1 MPLCIQKLLWNGWF
15 ACLFQCKSRDF
26 SFIISRN
33 VSHVDVTVAS
43 GMENLS
49 CNNFYTGTRW
59 RSLPT
64 GTLCRR
70 TRVVLFFS
78 LGELCGKGKCASSC
92 GETEAQ
98 SSDFF
103 VGFSCFPRQ
112 RKRKHLKYLCPTSID
127 GTTAVCWL
135 QKEFA
140 LQRGREMSE
149 ELHVQTGYI
158 ALPILLPC
166 LRTGLQNQ
174 GQVCKHD
181 GCPRTP
187 PFSPSGLTRSIKAMG
202 PSLGKMVSP
211 SYFQNVQDAKF
222 CCCW

>member
-1 MPLCIQKLLWNGWF
+1 MPFLQLFILRQWALTAQQSTVHPAIPLTAEIPVGATQWHYMPLCIQKLLWNGWF

-98 SSDFF
+98 SGDFLWGLVAF
-103 VGFSCFPRQ
+103 QGRGKGSTWNTCAPPPLMEPQRCVGYR
-112 RKRKHLKYLCPTSID
+112 RNLLCRE
-127 GTTAVCWL
+127 A
-135 QKEFA
+135 
-140 LQRGREMSE
+140 GRWVKNFMFK
-149 ELHVQTGYI
+149 QAI
-158 ALPILLPC
+158 
-166 LRTGLQNQ
+166 
-174 GQVCKHD
+174 
-181 GCPRTP
+181 
-187 PFSPSGLTRSIKAMG
+187 
-202 PSLGKMVSP
+202 
-211 SYFQNVQDAKF
+211 
-222 CCCW
+222 